1 MALGLLGLPLLCP
14 LAHGEAKYRVEI
26 YDRDRAY
33 WGNTLFADNSNPDV
47 SEIIEIDMEG
57 QVIWRYLVPGELTNR
72 RRHRDQIVMQ
82 VQRLPN
88 SNVLFNIQRVGLFE
102 IDRSGKIVWQHQDS
116 EASHDVKRLSNGH
129 TLYVRGWVAK
139 GKPHVV
145 EIDPGGKLIW
155 SWDGLKH
162 FDQPPYADINKEGW
176 IHVNGAIRLS
186 NGNTVISLRNF
197 NSVIEISPDDS
208 LIWKQEFP
216 LGDIPLEKRLTFPFH
231 PHSPE
236 ILPNGNLLLSLTGAN
251 LIVEIDR
258 KTGLLVWKWEYPQK
272 GKRSV
277 HIRDASRLANG
288 NTLFVEANAITELAS
303 DGRPVW
309 KMVVPGINPSGPKFA
324 FLFKAQRIDSA
335 SRAK

>member
-1 MALGLLGLPLLCP
+1 MALGLLGLALLCP
-14 LAHGEAKYRVEI
+14 LAHGEAKYRIEI
-26 YDRDRAY
+26 YDRDRAC

-88 SNVLFNIQRVGLFE
+88 SNVLFN
-102 IDRSGKIVWQHQDS
+102 
-116 EASHDVKRLSNGH
+116 
-129 TLYVRGWVAK
+129 
-139 GKPHVV
+139 
-145 EIDPGGKLIW
+145 
-155 SWDGLKH
+155 
-162 FDQPPYADINKEGW
+162 
-176 IHVNGAIRLS
+176 VNGAIRLS

-216 LGDIPLEKRLTFPFH
+216 LGDIPLEKRLTFPSH

-324 FLFKAQRIDSA
+324 YLFKAQRIDSA